1 MTHTLT
7 VTEGDVVCAQRLHAT
22 PKTSLS
28 VFLVVVA
35 VIIVVGTYAGGLLSA
50 GAAIGGMVGMLGWLA
65 ILFFII
71 IPYRAKRI
79 FRQQKS
85 LHLNHKF
92 WWDNEMVFFQSEDS
106 EGKIRWADFT
116 KVKENRKML
125 LLYHS
130 DTLFNLVPKHCF
142 STREDLEAFKACLSG
157 RSGGR

>member
-28 VFLVVVA
+28 VFLLAVA
-35 VIIVVGTYAGGLLSA
+35 VIVVVGAYAEGQLSA
-50 GAAIGGMVGMLGWLA
+50 GAAIGGVAGMFGWLA
-65 ILFFII
+65 ILYLVI

-79 FRQQKS
+79 YRQQKS
-85 LHLNHKF
+85 LHLSHSF
-92 WWDNEMVFFQSEDS
+92 WWDNEMVFFQSQDS
-106 EGKIRWADFT
+106 EGKIRWSDFT

-130 DTLFNLVPKHCF
+130 DTLFNMVPKHCF
-142 STREDLEAFKACLSG
+142 AGPEDLEAFKSCLSALPKG
-157 RSGGR
+157 